1 MEGSKTFAKDFM
13 ARHHIPTARYENFG
27 DYEKAKEHL
36 DKVPYKVVI
45 KATGLAA
52 GKGVIL
58 PSSAEEARAA
68 LKGIMLN
75 KDFGSA
81 GDEVVIEEYLEGQE
95 LSFLSFSDGSSI
107 QTLAPG
113 QDHKNIF
120 DSDKGPNTG
129 GMGCYAP
136 SPMATPEL
144 IEEVHRTI
152 LQPTI
157 DGMRKEGMPFRGL
170 LFTGLMITKDGPRT
184 LEYNVRFGDPETQT
198 MLPLMDGDL
207 AEVML
212 ACAEG
217 CLDAVSVKFHSGY
230 AATVV
235 ASAGGYPGPYV
246 RGDGIILDNPP
257 ADTQI
262 FHAGTALSIASRAQ
276 NHGQAPTLTT
286 SGGRVIAATSTAGS
300 LKTAINR
307 AYEGISTIH
316 FADMYYRK
324 DIGKKGLEAL
334 GVRAAERKG
343 DLTNGESLTYASA
356 GVSIAAGDE
365 FVERIKP
372 LVRSTA
378 RPVRQISPLFYPQ
391 VEQNFLEDTL
401 CGRHVWLPILRW
413 QPRVLKLFTYWLL
426 LKGAYSF
433 CEPCKF
439 ILLAQG
445 LDNSRGL
452 VLLYSIGL
460 YHSVSQLLIELKK
473 C

>member
-13 ARHHIPTARYENFG
+13 ARHNIPTARYKNFG

-58 PSSAEEARAA
+58 PSSVEEARAA

-75 KDFGSA
+75 KQFGSA

-95 LSFLSFSDGSSI
+95 LSFLSFSDGSRI

-113 QDHKNIF
+113 QDHKNIY
-120 DSDKGPNTG
+120 DSDNGPNTG

-136 SPMATPEL
+136 SPIATPEL

-157 DGMRKEGMPFRGL
+157 DGMRKERIPFHGL

-207 AEVML
+207 ADVML
-212 ACAEG
+212 ACTEG
-217 CLDAVSVKFHSGY
+217 CLDAVSVKTHSGY

-246 RGDGIILDNPP
+246 RGDEINLDAPP
-257 ADTQI
+257 VDTQI
-262 FHAGTALSIASRAQ
+262 FHAGTAIPSAPEAQ
-276 NHGQAPTLTT
+276 SHAQAPKLIT
-286 SGGRVIAATSTAGS
+286 SGGRVIAATSIAKS
-300 LKTAINR
+300 LKAAIDK
-307 AYEGISTIH
+307 AYEGMSTIH
-316 FADMYYRK
+316 FPNMHYRT

-334 GVRAAERKG
+334 DVQAAQRKG
-343 DLTNGESLTYASA
+343 NLTNGESLTYASA

-365 FVERIKP
+365 FVHRIKP

-378 RPVRQISPLFYPQ
+378 RPVRHTSPFAYFQ
-391 VEQNFLEDTL
+391 VNQDFVKNT
-401 CGRHVWLPILRW
+401 HVRLAALRLR
-413 QPRVLKLFTYWLL
+413 PRVIASFAKTLLF
-426 LKGAYSF
+426 KGA
-433 CEPCKF
+433 
-439 ILLAQG
+439 
-445 LDNSRGL
+445 
-452 VLLYSIGL
+452 
-460 YHSVSQLLIELKK
+460 
-473 C
+473 